1 MQLTKQSVKELNMNY
16 DLSEI
21 QKEALL
27 ELLNIGVNESTN
39 ILSEILNVEIDLQIP
54 SIKIIS
60 ADKLIEELQEVGKEN
75 YSAVN
80 MEFRNSFSGVSQLVF
95 SQDSANKLV
104 DVFTRQVLGNGDFD
118 EIKAGALI
126 EIGNIILNAILATF
140 SNALEHEFQFYVPV
154 FFENYKKEFFEQREK
169 YIGEV
174 VLLGKTLFNIEQY
187 HISGDIILYFNIKSF
202 SYFVN
207 LIDQYV
213 KKIS

>member
-1 MQLTKQSVKELNMNY
+1 MNY

-202 SYFVN
+202 NYFVN
-207 LIDQYV
+207 LIDQCV

>member
-202 SYFVN
+202 NYFVN

>member
-1 MQLTKQSVKELNMNY
+1 MNY

-60 ADKLIEELQEVGKEN
+60 ADKLIEELQVVGKEN

-202 SYFVN
+202 NYFVN

>member
-187 HISGDIILYFNIKSF
+187 HISGDIILYS
-202 SYFVN
+202 
-207 LIDQYV
+207 
-213 KKIS
+213 ISNHSITL

>member
-1 MQLTKQSVKELNMNY
+1 MNY

-126 EIGNIILNAILATF
+126 EIGNIILNTILATF

-202 SYFVN
+202 NYFVN

>member
-1 MQLTKQSVKELNMNY
+1 MQLTKQSVEELNMNY

-202 SYFVN
+202 NYFVN

>member
-1 MQLTKQSVKELNMNY
+1 MNY

-154 FFENYKKEFFEQREK
+154 FFENYKKEFFEQMEK

-202 SYFVN
+202 NYFVN

>member
-60 ADKLIEELQEVGKEN
+60 ADKLIEELQVVGKEN

-202 SYFVN
+202 NYFVN

>member
-1 MQLTKQSVKELNMNY
+1 MVY

-21 QKEALL
+21 QREALL

-54 SIKIIS
+54 SIKIIT
-60 ADKLIEELQEVGKEN
+60 ADKLIDELQDVGNEN

-95 SQDSANKLV
+95 SQDSATKLV
-104 DVFTRQVLGNGDFD
+104 DVFTRQVLGEGDFD
-118 EIKAGALI
+118 EIKAGALV

-154 FFENYKKEFFEQREK
+154 FFENYKKEFFDQREK
-169 YIGEV
+169 FIDEV

-202 SYFVN
+202 NYFIN

>member
-202 SYFVN
+202 NYFVN
-207 LIDQYV
+207 LIDQCV

>member
-154 FFENYKKEFFEQREK
+154 FFENYKKEFFEQMEK

-202 SYFVN
+202 NYFVN

>member
-1 MQLTKQSVKELNMNY
+1 MNY

-80 MEFRNSFSGVSQLVF
+80 MEFRNSFSDVSQLVF

-202 SYFVN
+202 NYFVN

>member
-1 MQLTKQSVKELNMNY
+1 MNY

-202 SYFVN
+202 NYFVN